1 LWPGKAPLDLNTG
14 PVFWTSKKVKA
25 PSLLAPPTYE
35 EYIMPATKTTAPQ
48 ATAQAAPAPAT
59 ATAQRVKKERITL
72 EFSDVHEA
80 FEVLSVLCLHVQG
93 LYDDLNHHGWS
104 SARTANTIAIAAG
117 ALHYHANALT
127 DAMIDRRN
135 AQGGDDG
142 DAYEEWSG
150 DSAPAATT
158 PARKP
163 RVVKPSSV
171 ARLEALRGEFSDDP
185 EGISFILSF
194 LHVLDKDPEA
204 ILDALEHNVAQAPTD
219 AAPQTPAA

>member
-1 LWPGKAPLDLNTG
+1 MST
-14 PVFWTSKKVKA
+14 
-25 PSLLAPPTYE
+25 
-35 EYIMPATKTTAPQ
+35 TKTTAPR
-48 ATAQAAPAPAT
+48 ATAQATPAPAPAT
-59 ATAQRVKKERITL
+59 TGRVKRERITL
-72 EFSDVHEA
+72 EFFDVHEA
-80 FEVLSVLCLHVQG
+80 FEVLSVHCLNVQG

-135 AQGGDDG
+135 AQGGDEG
-142 DAYEEWSG
+142 DAYERWEESP
-150 DSAPAATT
+150 PAATP

-219 AAPQTPAA
+219 AASQTPAA